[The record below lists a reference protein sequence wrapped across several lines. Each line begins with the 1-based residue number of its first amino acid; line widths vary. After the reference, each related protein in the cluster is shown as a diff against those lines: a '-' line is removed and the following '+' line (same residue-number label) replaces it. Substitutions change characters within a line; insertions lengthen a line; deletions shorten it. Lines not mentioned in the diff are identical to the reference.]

1 MYDYHTHRNQSLH
14 NLIRSPITDDM
25 IDYVTWKA
33 MTVIPCTLASPP
45 QTISDFSVNDN
56 PSSMSQ
62 VLTGDPLLT
71 PPNAPSEH
79 ESLYATMPSASPPP
93 LPGQVQLPPLREF
106 ITNLVRKSHLHTGT
120 FLATLVY
127 LERLRKKLHSVAKGM
142 PCTCHRVFLSTLIVT
157 AKYVNDTSPKNRHW
171 ARYSSVFSV
180 AEVNLMEKQLLV
192 LLDFHLSISMDE
204 LLENIGYFLPKE
216 GLNAE
221 IPCQRASLND
231 GIHVSHSRR
240 HHANRCSMPANITSS
255 NLVRR
260 YLTDNSVDYPYE
272 CYSETVTPTLS
283 DSPYSSNELNDDYLR
298 NSVPNLRSLT
308 ELVASPPPSYHPHC
322 QGNVGQYGATTLS
335 FSSNNPY
342 RGHHGLEHQQYGP
355 QKTRSP
361 NMYGPTMFSAFN
373 QPNNVQNCRPR

>member
-1 MYDYHTHRNQSLH
+1 
-14 NLIRSPITDDM
+14 
-25 IDYVTWKA
+25 
-33 MTVIPCTLASPP
+33 
-45 QTISDFSVNDN
+45 
-56 PSSMSQ
+56 
-62 VLTGDPLLT
+62 
-71 PPNAPSEH
+71 
-79 ESLYATMPSASPPP
+79 
-93 LPGQVQLPPLREF
+93 
-106 ITNLVRKSHLHTGT
+106 
-120 FLATLVY
+120 
-127 LERLRKKLHSVAKGM
+127 M

-192 LLDFHLSISMDE
+192 LLVSKKFLSASNISRWTTGQLYKKHNTEAYKFGISISHVIFIALQDFHLSISMDE

-240 HHANRCSMPANITSS
+240 HHANRYSMPANITSS

-283 DSPYSSNELNDDYLR
+283 DSPYWSNELNDDYLR

-308 ELVASPPPSYHPHC
+308 ELVASPPPSYHLHC
-322 QGNVGQYGATTLS
+322 QGNVGHYGATTLS

-373 QPNNVQNCRPR
+373 QPNNVQNCRPRWWKKQNYGLLTQSNLVNIADRHLQPSPYFMHVPALRIY